1 MHRPCSGAR
10 VRAAGP
16 ASWRSGGR
24 LALLLA
30 AATLGSAG
38 DLSAAPAAWTHYA
51 RNAQRD
57 ARAGVG
63 PISLT
68 QQVWTAPAAA
78 DEAWIAASS
87 PVVSNG
93 RVFALARVF
102 AGGLHT
108 ADRLIALDAASGAR
122 LWTADV
128 DPDELDSWSSPAID
142 TFNATVIVATGT
154 SVAAA
159 RISDGQTLWTTA
171 LSQPVVNAS
180 PLVMRVTD
188 TNGLEHTRVY
198 ITDFGLASASLYA
211 INTDAFDAS
220 SNPYQ
225 PGELVW
231 SASLPGASGNTPAG
245 DGPRVF
251 VATPDGV
258 VFAFDAS
265 DGMPLW
271 QTDVTTGPLGDRG
284 GFFGGLT
291 VRGGFVYGVTFAFN
305 GNEDNS
311 ALYKLDATTG
321 QLVWSIPA
329 ERTDSIPVVA
339 DDGTILLSGGID
351 GFGSQIKIEA
361 FRDDGPSVAKLW
373 DTARDLTGA
382 PPLGGWTFQP
392 ALVRGQLFVGVPDPN
407 DFFGPYTAMYVLD
420 TRLSPA
426 DAGFVRTSSSAAG
439 GSPALDADRLY
450 SFGSGGLVAFE
461 VTPGC
466 RSDINADGIV
476 DVSDLSRLLAAFG
489 LSCDDSGYDPDSDL
503 NGDSIVDAADLS
515 TLLGQLGATCP

>member
-1 MHRPCSGAR
+1 MHRPCRGAR

-16 ASWRSGGR
+16 ASWRTGCCR
-24 LALLLA
+24 VLLLV

-38 DLSAAPAAWTHYA
+38 ELSAAPASWTHAA

-68 QQVWTAPAAA
+68 QQVWSAPAAA
-78 DEAWIAASS
+78 DEAWVAHSS
-87 PVVSNG
+87 PVVAGG

-108 ADRLIALDAASGAR
+108 ADRLVAVDAATGAR
-122 LWTADV
+122 LWTADL
-128 DPDELDSWSSPAID
+128 DPDALDSWSSPAVD
-142 TFNATVIVATGT
+142 TFNAAVIVATGT
-154 SVAAA
+154 TVVAV
-159 RISDGQTLWTTA
+159 RISDGQTLWTTP

-180 PLVMRVTD
+180 PLVMRVAD
-188 TNGLEHTRVY
+188 AGGLEHTRVY
-198 ITDFGLASASLYA
+198 ITDFGLAGASLYA
-211 INTDAFDAS
+211 INADAFDAS

-231 SASLPGASGNTPAG
+231 SASLPSASGNTPAG

-258 VFAFDAS
+258 VFAFDAA
-265 DGMPLW
+265 DGTLLW
-271 QTDVTTGPLGDRG
+271 QTDVTAGPLGDRG
-284 GFFGGLT
+284 GFFGGLS
-291 VRGGFVYGVTFAFN
+291 VREGFIYGATFNFDGG
-305 GNEDNS
+305 EDNS
-311 ALYKLDATTG
+311 ALYKLDATDG

-351 GFGSQIKIEA
+351 GFGSQVKIEA
-361 FRDDGPSVAKLW
+361 FRDDGPSVVKLW
-373 DTARDLTGA
+373 DTAHDLPGA
-382 PPLGGWTFQP
+382 PLLGGWTFQP
-392 ALVRGQLFVGVPDPN
+392 VLVRGQLFVGVPDPA

-420 TRLSPA
+420 TRLNPA
-426 DAGFVRTSSSAAG
+426 DAGFLRTSRSGAG

-450 SFGSGGLVAFE
+450 SLGTAGLVAFE
-461 VTPGC
+461 TTLGC
-466 RSDINADGIV
+466 RADINADGIV
-476 DVSDLSRLLAAFG
+476 DVSDLSRVLAGFG
-489 LSCDDSGYDPDSDL
+489 SACGDPAYDADSDL
-503 NGDSIVDAADLS
+503 NGDGVIDVADLS
-515 TLLGQLGATCP
+515 VMLAATGSTCP